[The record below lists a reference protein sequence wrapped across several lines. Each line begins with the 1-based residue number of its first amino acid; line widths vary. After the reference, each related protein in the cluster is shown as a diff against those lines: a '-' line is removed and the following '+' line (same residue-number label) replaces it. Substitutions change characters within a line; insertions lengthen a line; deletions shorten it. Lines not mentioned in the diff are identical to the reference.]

1 MRFVIFWLVL
11 VFLVR
16 FVESFRLIFGLLI
29 LSFFN
34 VFCFIKCVLNWLF
47 SKVYIMIFLLR
58 GVVVVKLNWNN
69 EEMYDIFDM
78 IFYVIDFYVMSDW
91 VLIVCIVS
99 FLFFFYGFL
108 GINMKGSG
116 VVVVVCYV

>member
-1 MRFVIFWLVL
+1 MIFWLVL

-16 FVESFRLIFGLLI
+16 IVESFRLIFGSLI

-34 VFCFIKCVLNWLF
+34 VFCFIKRVSNWLF
-47 SKVYIMIFLLR
+47 SKAYIMIFLLR

-78 IFYVIDFYVMSDW
+78 IFYVIDFYVTSDW

-116 VVVVVCYV
+116 VAVVVCYV